1 VREEGS
7 TSFFEKK
14 EAKKLSLLW
23 AGAAFTSTHQF
34 SKSFLLLF
42 FKKEALSDCTI
53 FCS

>member
-14 EAKKLSLLW
+14 EAKKRLLTVGCGSSR
-23 AGAAFTSTHQF
+23 ASGTR